1 MRLFVPRALFVAFL
15 VASASALAHGVR
27 PPVAEAC
34 GSETHT
40 ARGVVRSFG
49 PERKFVN
56 IAHEKIEGYM
66 MAMTMSFE
74 PRGSGQLEGLAVGD
88 NVAFTFT
95 ATEDGRR
102 LIDAITKK

>member
-1 MRLFVPRALFVAFL
+1 MPLFAPRTLFVAFL
-15 VASASALAHGVR
+15 VASACAVGQGVR
-27 PPVAEAC
+27 PSVAEAC

-74 PRGSGQLEGLAVGD
+74 PRSSGQLEGLAVGD
-88 NVAFTFT
+88 NIAFTFT

-102 LIDAITKK
+102 LIDSITKK

>member
-1 MRLFVPRALFVAFL
+1 MVSFVPRALSVALL
-15 VASASALAHGVR
+15 VASASALAQSYR
-27 PPVAEAC
+27 PPLAEAC

-56 IAHEKIEGYM
+56 VAHEKIEGYM

-74 PRGSGQLEGLAVGD
+74 PRTASQLEGLAVGD
-88 NVAFTFT
+88 TVAFTFT

-102 LIDAITKK
+102 LIDSIAKK